1 MSGEPTVVT
10 SATRHRPH
18 AHARSAGL
26 FFVAALVAPLV
37 PWELA
42 QAQAVEADDSRSY
55 SVGDGAELTP
65 SPTAEDAAAWDT
77 FVKIATPEVASEL
90 LTSYTVF
97 DDPES
102 DTHASV
108 GQSAD
113 DPAFWTLEVN
123 AAREAGLELEQ
134 TMVHE
139 YAHLLSLNVDEVA
152 LDAPSCTT
160 LVLAEGCALAGSM
173 LVSFHEQFWAPYGS
187 AAPDAD
193 NADVDV
199 AEAFYSQ
206 HEEAFVDD
214 YAATNVVEDF
224 AETYMVFVVEDRPTS
239 DSAVAE
245 KLGFFWDRPAEVE
258 RRDRIRA
265 SLGWEEGVTVAPLT
279 TDSPG
284 QTSDSAVAQDA
295 IEQSVPRAAVVT
307 IAVLSALIVALLIAF
322 VVWTRRRAHH
332 EVAECEQSLEEGS
345 GPGPSSP

>member
-1 MSGEPTVVT
+1 M
-10 SATRHRPH
+10 
-18 AHARSAGL
+18 
-26 FFVAALVAPLV
+26 
-37 PWELA
+37 
-42 QAQAVEADDSRSY
+42 
-55 SVGDGAELTP
+55 
-65 SPTAEDAAAWDT
+65 
-77 FVKIATPEVASEL
+77 KIATQEVASEL

-113 DPAFWTLEVN
+113 DPAFWMLEVN

-139 YAHLLSLNVDEVA
+139 YAHLLSLNVDEVE

-322 VVWTRRRAHH
+322 VVWTRRRGPA
-332 EVAECEQSLEEGS
+332 EVAEGEEH
-345 GPGPSSP
+345 PEEAGPSSP